1 MSFNSRLIIRNVS
14 VFLLGAACFIIS
26 QPLLRLPI
34 LQSLQKSTVFTLA
47 YTLNPLQIGILIAL
61 SAGVFEEGFRFL
73 FKQFLIRP
81 SECSISQ
88 PIIFGLGHGIAEA
101 LIILVPALTSV
112 SVAQLGLAFLE
123 RGLTII
129 LHVTLTVIV
138 WNGFQKK
145 QRVLYLLIAIAIHCF
160 VDALIPVFAPFSNFV
175 LLLEGSLAVIDV
187 LLIMYTCYSKKYYI
201 RRSWQNEEIS
211 T

>member
-1 MSFNSRLIIRNVS
+1 MLRFKPILKKFAL
-14 VFLLGAACFIIS
+14 FLLGSACFIIS

-34 LQSLQKSTVFTLA
+34 LQSMQKSTGFTLA
-47 YTLNPLQIGILIAL
+47 YTLNPLFIGILIAL

-81 SECSISQ
+81 RECGFSQ

-101 LIILVPALTSV
+101 FIILVPVLATVPIL
-112 SVAQLGLAFLE
+112 QLGIAFLE
-123 RGLTII
+123 RGLAII

-145 QRVLYLLIAIAIHCF
+145 QRILYLLIAVAIHGF
-160 VDALIPVFAPFSNFV
+160 VDALIPVFVSFPSSV
-175 LLLEGSLAVIDV
+175 LLIEGALAVIDV
-187 LLIMYTCYSKKYYI
+187 LTIIYACHSKKYYT
-201 RRSWQNEEIS
+201 RSNQNEEINI
-211 T
+211 